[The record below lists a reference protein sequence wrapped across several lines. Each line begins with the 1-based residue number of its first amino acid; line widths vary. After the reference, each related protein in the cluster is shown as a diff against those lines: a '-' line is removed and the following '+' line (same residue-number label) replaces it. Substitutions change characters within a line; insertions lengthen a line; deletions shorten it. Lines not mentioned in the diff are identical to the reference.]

1 MIEVKSI
8 HNVTFFG
15 RSIVATHPDAAAA
28 ENANNEGC
36 FIHIK
41 KRNGNNEYTE
51 EEVYWKGRTVVVSV
65 LDVYHNTYLLSK
77 CFTVETD
84 IKDVVYTKF
93 QMVDDS
99 QELNDCLCILE
110 KGYLSVFTDTG
121 TAYYTPLPF
130 KVKKIWEISIG
141 ICVER
146 EVLSYE
152 TEDDRKKMPILFSLL
167 HPLEDFKP
175 IVYRYQDSCRPSYF
189 TDVSQHII
197 YTSKEHSIALSYD
210 TMLGLH
216 SIWLIKKAEEK
227 DMPAPLQQQDNLP
240 EFLFL
245 SNQSLSYVSTSD
257 TRLSKSP
264 APKKRHSCPPIPFQG
279 WKSSPAGKTGSPAIS
294 ARSPNANIKSSPR
307 VNYIN
312 AVMESQNNESTY
324 IRKSYT
330 SSPMMFRMSCDESAF
345 EEDVDPLPP
354 DICMS
359 QVWQEHGNI
368 IRHGVKGKGET
379 AFVTTDFY
387 GDSYFVYFLK
397 NLSKFQLLKMNLHGD
412 NVQFDKVMELDCLD
426 IGAFKSLSMYAVI
439 DLSQKVNLYTGKQK
453 VVTLELPIFSAD
465 EILQKRVGMY
475 MFAATSFHIYINP
488 EDVKR
493 VQVHDLDYCNKA
505 KLCISLLRNILSD
518 SEYNLVC
525 SKYYLSLC
533 EHSALH
539 FVSWNKFVC
548 ATLKLMGFPESSYKH
563 LNENISSPAPPQ
575 AKKAK
580 KSDSYIGFEDW
591 EYVLESKDSSLN
603 KLYNVT
609 ELKGDSQSNT
619 EITMQKLSPLYKHIP
634 SIFICWH
641 QLYEELKLNI
651 LEIPHIIMVA
661 KLLHFLASVFSLKN
675 YLKLYEEDFPVLR
688 RNTFYTLTE
697 GHNFV
702 FKAECE
708 SVFTAIY
715 GAFQEAKSFIYHLS
729 EKLSHTLVIIKVFS
743 LILTLVEKEIVDTE
757 KLFSQ
762 LQLDSTYC
770 LVDNIINTMMEES
783 FTVQDIETLP
793 IAYKLPIKELFY
805 QYKKTNKSE
814 MSGDTAA
821 YLNREDIVFLKKEN
835 CQTSQDKMILNSVQ
849 DSDGMSFDNEVL
861 KVRFNQD
868 LRIDE
873 VKHLLDSSK
882 PVTLKLTQK
891 LDVNDHAFAKEEE
904 SYLGLLCNRTMSLPV
919 ARGMFTMG
927 TSSPIISEA
936 VVIPTLELS
945 GYSKTNNKTVANN
958 FNDNALLL
966 WPSFH
971 NGVAAGLKIAP
982 GVSQVDSTWILFNKL
997 KSAETAADHAGFL
1010 YALGLSGHLS
1020 VLPNIYLHDY
1030 LIKAHDLTTIALLIG
1045 ISCTQI
1051 GSKNS
1056 DIYKIISLHLDS
1068 LLPPT
1073 NLELFIP
1080 QVSQVAAI
1088 ISLGLLF
1095 FNTGDSHL
1103 AKVLIK
1109 EIGRAPGSD
1118 LESSLDRE
1126 SHALAS
1132 GFAFGMIMIGQGKD
1146 TVQIA
1151 DLNVIDALYHYMFG
1165 GHKRDQFYYE
1175 PSQQSCQI
1183 QEGDLVNTDITCV
1196 AAVVALSLL
1205 YLKTNNKHVSSW
1217 LKCPISEK
1225 LLDTMKPD
1233 QLLLKCMA
1241 YNFIMWDELVP
1252 NETWLRSFTVEYS
1265 VDPDG
1270 SLKLD
1275 EAPEIQYYTIYIVAG
1290 CFLALGIKFA
1300 GSHNTAAFNLMFP
1313 WLQFVKKTLNAAY
1326 TLESGAGVAL
1336 EQSLDT
1342 ILLALCLVMAGSGNI
1357 KLLRFARQLHKRCS
1371 VDVTYGNHMA
1381 THMAIGFLFLGGGRY
1396 TLKTDN
1402 VAIACLLCSLYP
1414 KWPINSKDNL
1424 YHLQALRHLYV
1435 LACEPRLFVAR
1446 DIETKQ
1452 ICFVPIQV
1460 IYKETDFYPETA
1472 VKLMS
1477 PCFLPELE
1485 YVKEVSIIGTRYWPI
1500 IFNIENNIIK
1510 FKNEMFNIYVK
1521 KKAGYLSYSEDPKG
1535 NKNLLMQFKLIN
1547 SDPDMEVFSQ
1557 LFCTPEDDEDNS
1569 KRKVNFFCDILYDCV
1584 LKDKLDILS
1593 DYISIEET
1601 LENFEAGKQ
1610 CNENIK
1616 QLNLLL
1622 LYYEK
1627 IHPKLQKRGLVQEPL
1642 LNSIYMMQTSYR
1654 LQKIHQSEKHT
1665 L

>member
-1 MIEVKSI
+1 
-8 HNVTFFG
+8 
-15 RSIVATHPDAAAA
+15 
-28 ENANNEGC
+28 
-36 FIHIK
+36 
-41 KRNGNNEYTE
+41 
-51 EEVYWKGRTVVVSV
+51 
-65 LDVYHNTYLLSK
+65 
-77 CFTVETD
+77 
-84 IKDVVYTKF
+84 
-93 QMVDDS
+93 MVDDS

-130 KVKKIWEISIG
+130 KVKKMWEISIG

-175 IVYRYQDSCRPSYF
+175 VVYRYQDSCRPSYF

-227 DMPAPLQQQDNLP
+227 DMPDPLQQQDNLP

-279 WKSSPAGKTGSPAIS
+279 WKASPAGKTGSPAIS
-294 ARSPNANIKSSPR
+294 ARSPNTNIKSSPR
-307 VNYIN
+307 VNYMN

-368 IRHGVKGKGET
+368 IRHGVKGKGEI

-412 NVQFDKVMELDCLD
+412 NVQFDKIMELDCLD
-426 IGAFKSLSMYAVI
+426 IGVFKSLSMYAVI

-465 EILQKRVGMY
+465 ELLQKRVSMY

-505 KLCISLLRNILSD
+505 NLCISLLRNILSD

-525 SKYYLSLC
+525 SKYYLSLS
-533 EHSALH
+533 EHSAVH

-548 ATLKLMGFPESSYKH
+548 ATLKFMGFPESSYKH
-563 LNENISSPAPPQ
+563 LNENIASPAPPQ

-591 EYVLESKDSSLN
+591 EYVLESKESSLN

-609 ELKGDSQSNT
+609 ELKSDSQSNT

-651 LEIPHIIMVA
+651 FEIPHIIMVA

-697 GHNFV
+697 GHSFV
-702 FKAECE
+702 FKADCE

-715 GAFQEAKSFIYHLS
+715 GAFQEAKSFIYHFS
-729 EKLSHTLVIIKVFS
+729 EKLSHTLVIVKVFS
-743 LILTLVEKEIVDTE
+743 LILTLVEKETVDTE

-762 LQLDSTYC
+762 LQLDSTCC
-770 LVDNIINTMMEES
+770 LVDNIINTMIEES

-821 YLNREDIVFLKKEN
+821 YLNREDIVFLKNEN
-835 CQTSQDKMILNSVQ
+835 CQTSQDKVILNSVQ

-873 VKHLLDSSK
+873 VKRLLDSSK

-919 ARGMFTMG
+919 ARGMFTLG
-927 TSSPIISEA
+927 TSSPIQSEA

-982 GVSQVDSTWILFNKL
+982 SVSQVGSTWILFNKL

-1073 NLELFIP
+1073 SLELFIP

-1217 LKCPISEK
+1217 FKCPISEK
-1225 LLDTMKPD
+1225 LFDTMKPD

-1265 VDPDG
+1265 VGPDG

-1275 EAPEIQYYTIYIVAG
+1275 EAPEIQYFTIYIVAG
-1290 CFLALGIKFA
+1290 CFLALAIKFA

-1313 WLQFVKKTLNAAY
+1313 WLQLVKKTLNAAY
-1326 TLESGAGVAL
+1326 TLESGVCVTL

-1460 IYKETDFYPETA
+1460 TYKETDFYPETA

-1500 IFNIENNIIK
+1500 IFNIENNVIK

-1535 NKNLLMQFKLIN
+1535 NKNLVSVISHQSDKLMQFKLIN

-1557 LFCTPEDDEDNS
+1557 LFCTPDEDEGDNS

-1642 LNSIYMMQTSYR
+1642 INSIYMMQASYR
-1654 LQKIHQSEKHT
+1654 LQKIQQS
-1665 L
+1665 